1 MSARFESEYRRR
13 STSGCQPDGTL
24 AELHAGSLQYK
35 EEMTQLER
43 LQKNGIRRLGTPK
56 RGFRYLTAAGGKV
69 TRADL
74 KRINALVI
82 PPAWTNVAINPSAG
96 GMVQVV
102 GMDAAGRWQYLYHE
116 RQTRR
121 REQKKFERLLKFS
134 QALPQMRKIV
144 ARDLRKP
151 DLGRERVMASILRIL
166 STCFMRPGS
175 QVYASEN
182 GSYGLATL
190 RPKHVSV
197 RGDLVQFNFRGKS
210 GVEQHRELKDGQV
223 AKVVRALLR
232 VPSKE
237 VFKYQNGD
245 DQFINVTRPR
255 INDYIKEVM
264 GANFSAKDFRTWA
277 GTLVC
282 ACALARPNPEL
293 LETKSGRKRRVVEA
307 IKETAEVLGNTPSV
321 CRSSYISS
329 QVLDS
334 FERGQVIGTYFD
346 TVEELVHH
354 RGKQM
359 RAAERALLRL
369 LKGK

>member
-1 MSARFESEYRRR
+1 
-13 STSGCQPDGTL
+13 
-24 AELHAGSLQYK
+24 
-35 EEMTQLER
+35 MTQLER
-43 LQKNGIRRLGTPK
+43 LQKNGIRRLGTPN
-56 RGFRYLTAAGGKV
+56 RGFRCLTAAGTKV
-69 TRADL
+69 ARADL

-121 REQKKFERLLKFS
+121 REQRKFERLLKFS
-134 QALPQMRKIV
+134 QALPQMRKVV
-144 ARDLRKP
+144 ARDLRGK

-182 GSYGLATL
+182 GSYGLATI
-190 RPKHVSV
+190 RPRHVRV
-197 RGDLVQFNFRGKS
+197 RSDLIEFDFRGKS
-210 GVEQHRELKDGQV
+210 GVEQHTELKDRQV
-223 AKVVRALLR
+223 ARVMRALLR

-245 DQFINVTRPR
+245 SQFVNVTRPR
-255 INDYIKEVM
+255 INNYIKEVM
-264 GANFSAKDFRTWA
+264 GTNFSAKDFRTWA

-282 ACALARPNPEL
+282 ACALARRASEIPD
-293 LETKSGRKRRVVEA
+293 TKTGRKRRVVQA
-307 IKETAEVLGNTPSV
+307 IKETAAVLGNTPAV
-321 CRSSYISS
+321 CRSSYICP

-334 FERGQVIGTYFD
+334 FEQGKVIGTYFD
-346 TVEELVHH
+346 SVDELVRQ